1 MFYDYI
7 YSNEPA
13 GETED
18 VSVGLAGVDTGAGQ
32 VVKPAPHPD
41 HDYAEP
47 SQSLEDQLEAAR
59 QEITR
64 LTQENNILKA
74 SRFSLK
80 HFEND
85 SKLLTFYTGFRPTA
99 EGMLRWNQAQKM
111 VKQDQTRQEM
121 ALVGFRA
128 ESLCLFD
135 QFFLFLCR
143 VREGALEESLA
154 DRFHVSQSTVSGI
167 IITWSNYLFFMLGSL
182 PVWLH
187 RSAVNAIMP
196 QCFKDTF
203 PRTRVILDC
212 TEIYIEKASSKVIS
226 SETYSNYKGST
237 TLKGLIGVCPSGEKT
252 FVSSLYEG
260 SISDKQITKQSG
272 ILSLLEEGD
281 EVMADKGFLIGDL
294 LSPINASLVVPP
306 FLNQRRQFTRE
317 EVTTTQQIARLRIH
331 VERAIGRIKQHH
343 VFDGVLP
350 LSLLGTVNQLCIKVH
365 SLQMVILLAH
375 YKKITPFCSCKSHLS
390 HDL

>member
-85 SKLLTFYTGFRPTA
+85 SKLLTFYTGFRDYETLRALFLSLQPTA

-212 TEIYIEKASSKVIS
+212 TEIYIEKASSK
-226 SETYSNYKGST
+226 
-237 TLKGLIGVCPSGEKT
+237 
-252 FVSSLYEG
+252 
-260 SISDKQITKQSG
+260 
-272 ILSLLEEGD
+272 
-281 EVMADKGFLIGDL
+281 
-294 LSPINASLVVPP
+294 
-306 FLNQRRQFTRE
+306 RRQFTRE

>member
-1 MFYDYI
+1 M
-7 YSNEPA
+7 
-13 GETED
+13 
-18 VSVGLAGVDTGAGQ
+18 
-32 VVKPAPHPD
+32 
-41 HDYAEP
+41 
-47 SQSLEDQLEAAR
+47 SLQ
-59 QEITR
+59 
-64 LTQENNILKA
+64 
-74 SRFSLK
+74 
-80 HFEND
+80 
-85 SKLLTFYTGFRPTA
+85 PTA
-99 EGMLRWNQAQKM
+99 ESMLRWNQAQKL
-111 VKQDQTRQEM
+111 VKQDKTPQET
-121 ALVGFRA
+121 ARVGFRA

-154 DRFHVSQSTVSGI
+154 ERFHVSQSTVSRI
-167 IITWSNYLFFMLGSL
+167 VITWANYLFFMLGSL
-182 PVWLH
+182 PIWLH
-187 RSAVNAIMP
+187 RSAVNAMMP
-196 QCFKDTF
+196 LCFKDTF

-212 TEIYIEKASSKVIS
+212 TEIYIEKASSKVIN

-237 TLKGLIGVCPSGEKT
+237 TLKGLIGVCPSGEIT
-252 FVSSLYEG
+252 FVSSLYQG

-350 LSLLGTVNQLCIKVH
+350 LSLLGTVNQLWYVCAM
-365 SLQMVILLAH
+365 LTNFQGPL
-375 YKKITPFCSCKSHLS
+375 F
-390 HDL
+390 